1 MPNYVINKLHLSGEP
16 SRINELLES
25 IKGKEKAI
33 EFNKILPM
41 PESLNIESGSR
52 TNEGLKAYKDFIDV
66 YTMMG
71 TEKRDLLNIPKE
83 KEEIFL
89 KNRPDIDR
97 ETWELGRTAFQNE
110 QQYGAKDWYEWRLKH
125 WDTKWDSCESQLTED
140 NTVEF
145 KTAWSR
151 VMPVIQRLAENFP
164 DVKFEYC
171 WADED
176 IGVNV
181 GTAEFENGELV
192 HDEFFEPQS
201 KEAYEFAAEMW
212 GYDDLEEMGLV
223 FNEKSGT
230 YEYQDMDESPQMS

>member
-1 MPNYVINKLHLSGEP
+1 MPNYVINKLHLSGEQ
-16 SRINELLES
+16 STIDKLLES
-25 IKGKEKAI
+25 IKGENTAI

-41 PESLNIESGSR
+41 PESLNIDSGSR

-89 KNRPDIDR
+89 KNRTDIDR
-97 ETWELGRTAFQNE
+97 ETWDLGRTAFQNE
-110 QQYGAKDWYEWRLKH
+110 QKYGAKDWYDWRIRH
-125 WDTKWDSCESQLTED
+125 WQSKWDAVDSYLAEN
-140 NTVEF
+140 NTIEF

-151 VMPVIQRLAENFP
+151 VMPVIQKLAENYS
-164 DVKFEYC
+164 DIKFEYC

-192 HDEFFEPQS
+192 HDKFFEPQS

-212 GYDDLEEMGLV
+212 GYDDLEEVGLV

-230 YEYQDMDESPQMS
+230 YEYRDMDESPQMC